1 MAAESSWSK
10 PLNELYRVLSSSES
24 GLTSQEARRRLL
36 LHGHNAI
43 PDRDR
48 RNWPGILRSQ
58 FENPLLLILI
68 AASLLSTLFAEECFL
83 SLGGICISLDTSII
97 LAVILVSVAL
107 GFAQE
112 YKAETALSELKKY
125 FTYRA
130 VALRNGERVQV
141 DARELVPGDIIFTAL
156 GDIIPAD
163 ARIIETKGIAV
174 SQSVLTGES
183 REIVKTARAASQRA
197 SGPQGITNGLF
208 MGSTVVGGFATCMV
222 VATGQGTFFGK
233 TAATFSAK
241 VPESDFQK
249 GTRKFGELVLKV
261 TIAIALFIFAAN
273 VVLGHGEK
281 DVVLESALF
290 ALALAVGIAPEA
302 LPIVI
307 TITLSS
313 GALLLARSKVVTKRL
328 AAIEDLGN
336 MDVLCTDKTGTLTEE
351 GLHFEKY
358 VDLDRRDS
366 HDVFQYAFLCNA
378 AVGTAHVKGNALDV
392 AIRTTGIRKGIDV
405 SCFQKISEI
414 PFDYERR
421 RMGVVVKEAARRY
434 LIVKGAPESVLAQCS
449 HVRMDSRLYPVSR
462 KRAAVKRMISEYH
475 SEGYSSLAVAYRQ
488 VDGKKNYS
496 PNDERSLIF
505 IGFVLFS
512 NPPKTTVR
520 ATLLHLRS
528 LGIRPILLTGDD
540 AVLAGRLCQKVGFP
554 VEGGRVLLGSEVQK
568 MSAEKLASAVEKCS
582 VFARL
587 TPDQKL
593 LVVEALRANGHVVGF
608 MGDGINDAPAL
619 RTADVGISVDSSADV
634 AKGASHI
641 ILLRKGLNVV
651 AGGVE
656 EGRKIFANITKY
668 ILNTMSANL
677 GNMMSVALSSLFLP
691 ILPMLP
697 SQILLTNLL
706 SDLPLLSVASDR
718 VDADSVRRPQRWDTR
733 HILRFMLFFGV
744 ISTFFDLLL
753 ISIMAFFLHTPTGEF
768 RTAWFMMSVISE
780 MLLVFSLRTR
790 LPFFKAAPPSL
801 LLVAATLAAASLS
814 VAFIYYPPLAAL
826 FQFVPPTAG
835 ILLLIASML
844 AAYFATAEIG
854 KVYFYGKVA
863 QLEN

>member
-1 MAAESSWSK
+1 MATESAWSK
-10 PLNELYRVLSSSES
+10 PLPELCRELSSSEK
-24 GLTSQEARRRLL
+24 GLSSQEAHRRLL
-36 LHGHNAI
+36 VHGHNTI

-48 RNWPGILRSQ
+48 RAWTGILRSQ

-83 SLGGICISLDTSII
+83 ALGGVCISLDTSII

-112 YKAETALSELKKY
+112 YKAESALSELKKY
-125 FTYRA
+125 FSSRA

-141 DARELVPGDIIFTAL
+141 DARELVPGDIIFMAL

-163 ARIIETKGIAV
+163 VRIMESKGIAV

-183 REIVKTARAASQRA
+183 REIVKTARAAPQKA
-197 SGPQGITNGLF
+197 SGPQDTANGLF
-208 MGSTVVGGFATCMV
+208 MGSTVVGGYATCMV
-222 VATGQGTFFGK
+222 VATGQHTFFGK

-249 GTRKFGELVLKV
+249 GTRRFGGMVLKV

-281 DVVLESALF
+281 DVVLDSALF
-290 ALALAVGIAPEA
+290 ALAIAVGIAPEA

-313 GALLLARSKVVTKRL
+313 GALLLAKSKVVTKRL

-378 AVGTAHVKGNALDV
+378 AVGTAHVKGNPLDV
-392 AIRTTGIRKGIDV
+392 AIRTTGLRKGIDV
-405 SCFQKISEI
+405 SRFQKISEI

-421 RMGVVVKEAARRY
+421 RMGVVAKEGPHRY

-449 HVRMDSRLYPVSR
+449 HVRMDGKLYPVSR
-462 KRAAVKRMISEYH
+462 RRAAVKRMISEYH

-488 VDGKKNYS
+488 VEGKKSYS
-496 PNDERSLIF
+496 PNDERNLIF

-520 ATLLHLRS
+520 ATLSRLRA

-554 VEGGRVLLGSEVQK
+554 IEGGRVVLGSEIQK
-568 MSAEKLASAVEKCS
+568 MSAEKLAAAVERCS

-593 LVVEALRANGHVVGF
+593 LVVEALKANGHVVGF
-608 MGDGINDAPAL
+608 MGDGINDAPSL
-619 RTADVGISVDSSADV
+619 RTADVGISVDGAADV

-651 AGGVE
+651 ADGVE

-668 ILNTMSANL
+668 ILNTMSANQ
-677 GNMMSVALSSLFLP
+677 GNMITIALSSFFLP
-691 ILPMLP
+691 ILPLLP
-697 SQILLTNLL
+697 SQILLNNIL
-706 SDLPLLSVASDR
+706 SDIPLMSVASDK
-718 VDADSVRRPQRWDTR
+718 VDADSVRKPQRWDIKY
-733 HILRFMLFFGV
+733 ILKFMLFFGA

-753 ISIMAFFLHTPTGEF
+753 ILMMAFVLHTPTDEF
-768 RTAWFMMSVISE
+768 RTAWFLESVLSE
-780 MLLVFSLRTR
+780 MVIVFSLRTH
-790 LPFFKAAPPSL
+790 LPFFKSAPSL
-801 LLVAATLAAASLS
+801 LLVAATLGSIALS
-814 VAFIYYPPLAAL
+814 FAVIYYAPVAVL
-826 FQFVPPTAG
+826 FRFVPIGPQLFILTAS
-835 ILLLIASML
+835 ILVG
-844 AAYFATAEIG
+844 YFAATEIG
-854 KVYFYGKVA
+854 KVYFYDKVA
-863 QLEN
+863 PLKN